1 MWDERYGSERYAY
14 GEEPNDFLVQQC
26 AALTQLQQPARVLC
40 LADGEGRN
48 GVYLATLGHDVTAVD
63 LSSVGLAKA
72 QALAA
77 RKSVTITTVHAD
89 LAHYRPAAEQ
99 FDAVAMIYA
108 HTPPDVRQLTFQRVR
123 DTLVPGGV
131 LILEGYTPEQ
141 ISRATGG
148 PKTPDMMFTL
158 AELQQQFGDF
168 HWHCACEVVRDI
180 HEGEFHT
187 GAGAVVQFVAVKPL
201 DAG

>member
-1 MWDERYGSERYAY
+1 MWDERYSSERYAY
-14 GEEPNDFLVQQC
+14 GEEPNDFLVQQS

-72 QALAA
+72 QALA
-77 RKSVTITTVHAD
+77 KKNGVTITTVHAD

-99 FDAVAMIYA
+99 FDAVVMIFA

-123 DTLVPGGV
+123 DTLVAGGV
-131 LILEGYTPEQ
+131 LILEGYTPDQ
-141 ISRATGG
+141 IPRGTGG

-168 HWHCACEVVRDI
+168 HWLCACEVVREI

-187 GAGAVVQFVAVKPL
+187 GAGAVVQFVAVKPS
-201 DAG
+201 